1 MLERNLEGSFEKL
14 YNFNK
19 VSCQEVKTFEDFNFK
34 LGTKIKRGNNEIISD
49 FNHVM
54 IKTINNISKQVVVEV
69 KNHLDVKEVKITKS

>member
-19 VSCQEVKTFEDFNFK
+19 VSCQEVKTFEDVNFK